1 MTLVKKTF
9 VAMLAASAIGSA
21 QAGVLLAD
29 SVADFSGVQGEN
41 SWYYGYKETDSG
53 GFFLLRQFDDNYWHD
68 STYIQE
74 KQLWADHGILAGRRW
89 VSEVTGT
96 VTIDGLLGGDD
107 AYIILNDIGIVAG
120 LNGVSNSSGLVLW
133 QSSEWGVPNPSISMV
148 GNSEERF
155 SFNTVLQKGDTVD
168 FYFGHGGVTITAV
181 PEPETYAMLLA
192 GLGILGAVARRKRV
206 A

>member
-21 QAGVLLAD
+21 QAGVLVAD

-41 SWYYGYKETDSG
+41 SWYYGYKEIDSG
-53 GFFLLRQFDDNYWHD
+53 GFSLLRQFDDNYWHD

-96 VTIDGLLGGDD
+96 VTIDGLLGGDG
-107 AYIILNDIGIVAG
+107 AYIILNDIGLVPD

-133 QSSEWGVPNPSISMV
+133 QSSMV
-148 GNSEERF
+148 ENSEERF

-181 PEPETYAMLLA
+181 PEPETYAMFLA